1 MSAPESKS
9 LLTYLVPDRQCGDC
23 VACCRILKID
33 TPELQKPAGVLCPHS
48 TGKGCGIYEQRPA
61 QCRTW
66 YCLYRR
72 IDALPEAARPDRCGV
87 VFSLGQKL
95 PPTEPFERLF
105 IVARAIDSE
114 KDFEHPMALAALRM
128 FVNEGS
134 LPVYRS
140 FGGTKHI
147 IFPRAE
153 VARCVID
160 GTKPPEHLAQ
170 EVARWAAQYPPIS

>member
-1 MSAPESKS
+1 MSGPESKS

-48 TGKGCGIYEQRPA
+48 TGKGCGIYEHRPP

-66 YCLYRR
+66 YCLWRR
-72 IDALPEAARPDRCGV
+72 IDALPDEVRPDRCGV

-95 PPTEPFERLF
+95 PASEPFERLF
-105 IVARAIDSE
+105 IAARAINSE
-114 KDFEHPMALAALRM
+114 QDFDNPLAIAALQM
-128 FVNEGS
+128 FVREGS

-140 FGGTKHI
+140 FGGIKKL

-153 VARCVID
+153 IARHVIA
-160 GTKPPEHLAQ
+160 GTQPPGHLAQ
-170 EVARWAAQYPPIS
+170 EVARWAAQYPPIT